1 MEKNKEK
8 KKVPRKK
15 KRGESPLTIIFSKK
29 KPVWE
34 AEATRLWE
42 FIFSKKIARTGGESP
57 RTIINA
63 RAART
68 FTPPDKYFLTP
79 KRKKMSGATRPKIA
93 RTASYLPWVPI

>member
-34 AEATRLWE
+34 AEATRL
-42 FIFSKKIARTGGESP
+42 
-57 RTIINA
+57 
-63 RAART
+63 
-68 FTPPDKYFLTP
+68 
-79 KRKKMSGATRPKIA
+79 
-93 RTASYLPWVPI
+93 